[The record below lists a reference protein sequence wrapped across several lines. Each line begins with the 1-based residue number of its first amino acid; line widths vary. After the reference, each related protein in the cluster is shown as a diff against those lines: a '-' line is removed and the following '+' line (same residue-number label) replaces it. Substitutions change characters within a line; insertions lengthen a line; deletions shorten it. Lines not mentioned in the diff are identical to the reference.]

1 LDFLRHTF
9 TVNRLELWYREG
21 ADVQKLLPSLAT
33 YLGHLNVAQTQCY
46 LTMTSELLH
55 EASKRFEN
63 YALSEVN
70 HD

>member
-1 LDFLRHTF
+1 M
-9 TVNRLELWYREG
+9 
-21 ADVQKLLPSLAT
+21 QKLLPSLAT